1 MISLDLRIRPPRGPR
16 EQLDGLVF
24 MPRTIDKIRATL
36 PGGDLGPYHI
46 TPGMSQM
53 MLTIVCVQLPA
64 LRDAVYQ
71 ANNDDDVAAWLRTH
85 ADVSQY
91 KRANAMLNGW
101 RHENIPEEH
110 RAHFESLYPEYLR
123 THYPVAFD
131 LIEADDRELYP
142 TLGMIAN
149 QEAL

>member
-16 EQLDGLVF
+16 EQLDGLML

-36 PGGDLGPYHI
+36 PGGHLGPYHV
-46 TPGMSQM
+46 TPGLSQRL
-53 MLTIVCVQLPA
+53 LTIINVQLPA
-64 LRDAVYQ
+64 LRDAVFR
-71 ANNDDDVAAWLRTH
+71 ANRDDDIAAWLREH

-91 KRANAMLNGW
+91 PRANALLGAW
-101 RHENIPEEH
+101 RHENIPGEH

-123 THYPVAFD
+123 SRYPVGFD

-142 TLGMIAN
+142 
-149 QEAL
+149 ALKSH